1 MGKFNEWQNAI
12 EKALNHDI
20 QEKIYYELML
30 AWGQKPKEPDLHFD
44 KVALAVNDD
53 MKKTLENYINQ
64 IDMSS
69 ES

>member
-1 MGKFNEWQNAI
+1 
-12 EKALNHDI
+12 
-20 QEKIYYELML
+20 ML
-30 AWGQKPKEPDLHFD
+30 AWGQKPKKEPDLHFN
-44 KVALAVNDD
+44 KVAFAVEDD